1 MVKVLLERDIKGA
14 HVGEIIRL
22 LRHLRV
28 MAMQQLGYISGETL
42 HATDDPN
49 HYLVISNWETLEHW
63 QDWFNNSERRKLQEK
78 LDAYMASPTRI
89 RIFTY

>member
-1 MVKVLLERDIKGA
+1 MIKVLLERDIKGE

-42 HATDDPN
+42 HAVDDPN
-49 HYLVISNWETLEHW
+49 RYLVISTWESFSHW
-63 QDWFNNSERRKLQEK
+63 QAWAGSPERRQLQEDV
-78 LDAYMASPTRI
+78 DASLQSPTI
-89 RIFTY
+89 VKVFTY